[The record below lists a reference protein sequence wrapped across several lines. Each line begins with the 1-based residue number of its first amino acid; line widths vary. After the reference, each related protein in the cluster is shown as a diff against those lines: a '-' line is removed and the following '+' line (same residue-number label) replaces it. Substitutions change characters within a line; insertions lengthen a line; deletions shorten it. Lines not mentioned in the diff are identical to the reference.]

1 MKFLQSEAS
10 GMRAEKDDRRVKYT
24 KMVLKDSLLRLL
36 SEKDISRIT
45 IKEICDSADVN
56 RATFYAHYADQYDLL
71 EKIEDELFDNVRAH
85 LAGNEHQG
93 FPRSDSEWNDT
104 VNMVAD
110 IFDYIKENAALCKL
124 LLNDWRKLDFQKRI
138 MTLVYDPY
146 FLRLADGST
155 FTREELDYVYSFTL
169 TGCVGLV
176 QTWLDTGTA
185 QSSRMLADLLLR
197 MFYRVAVGIPENG
210 KK

>member
-1 MKFLQSEAS
+1 
-10 GMRAEKDDRRVKYT
+10 MRVKKDDRRVKYT

-45 IKEICDSADVN
+45 IKEICDLADVN

-71 EKIEDELFDNVRAH
+71 EKIECELFDNIRAY
-85 LAGNEHQG
+85 LTGNERMG
-93 FPRSDSEWNDT
+93 VPRSDSEWSDT
-104 VNMVAD
+104 VNMVAE
-110 IFDYIKENAALCKL
+110 IFDYLKENMALCKL
-124 LLNDWRKLDFQKRI
+124 LLNDKRNLNFQKRI

-146 FLRLADGST
+146 FLRLTDGSPY
-155 FTREELDYVYSFTL
+155 TREEMEYVYAFTL

-176 QTWLDTGTA
+176 QTWLDGGMA
-185 QSSRMLADLLLR
+185 QGSRMIAELLLR
-197 MFYRVAVGIPENG
+197 MFYRVAAGMPENG